1 MTVTGGFAG
10 EVNDIREYF
19 DTEEFKDCIGVS
31 YKPVGGFE
39 VDTDLFC
46 ASKTFVGDPD
56 SDDHSVRALFY
67 EIIVGRDHVL
77 EPGGGDTFI
86 VTNPNG
92 SSFSVGDSFS
102 ITGVIESD
110 GETARLYGEKV

>member
-1 MTVTGGFAG
+1 MTVTGGFTG
-10 EVNDIREYF
+10 EVDGIREYF

-31 YKPVGGFE
+31 YTPVGGAAVE
-39 VDTDLFC
+39 TNLFC

-56 SDDHSVRALFY
+56 SEDHSVRALFY

-77 EPGGGDTFI
+77 EPGGGDTFT
-86 VTNPNG
+86 VVDPNG
-92 SSFSVGDSFS
+92 TSFSIGDNFS

-110 GETARLYGEKV
+110 GETARLYGEKI